1 MKKFEELRKMSNVA
15 ERKEWLGKMTKSE
28 LISYY
33 EQGFDKK
40 ISATFLNSKKK
51 VEIVQAILTLFDN
64 IRRGEAFDNMGK
76 KKSVESCPTPKKNVV
91 ENPTPKKNVVENP
104 TPKKNVV
111 EKRPTPT
118 KKAVEIPTPKKNAD
132 EKNPNAPKIK
142 FEELRKL
149 SNNAEVRA
157 YLEKM
162 SKPQL
167 ISYYESQF
175 DKKISASYLKSKTKE
190 KVVESVMNFYDTIR
204 RSEAMEN
211 IIV

>member
-15 ERKEWLGKMTKSE
+15 ERREWLGKMTKSE

-64 IRRGEAFDNMGK
+64 IRRGEAFDNMGQ
-76 KKSVESCPTPKKNVV
+76 KKSVEKNPIPTKK
-91 ENPTPKKNVVENP
+91 VVENP

-118 KKAVEIPTPKKNAD
+118 KKVVEIPTPKKD
-132 EKNPNAPKIK
+132 VVEKNPNAPKIK

-149 SNNAEVRA
+149 SNNYEVRA

-175 DKKISASYLKSKTKE
+175 DKKITASYLKSKSKE
-190 KVVESVMNFYDTIR
+190 KVVESVMNYYDTIR

>member
-15 ERKEWLGKMTKSE
+15 ERREWLGKMTKSE

-64 IRRGEAFDNMGK
+64 IRRGEAFDNMGQ
-76 KKSVESCPTPKKNVV
+76 KKSVEKRPTPTKK
-91 ENPTPKKNVVENP
+91 VVENP

-118 KKAVEIPTPKKNAD
+118 KKVVEIPTPKKDAV

-149 SNNAEVRA
+149 SNNYEVRA

-190 KVVESVMNFYDTIR
+190 KVVESVMNYYDTIR

>member
-1 MKKFEELRKMSNVA
+1 MKKFEELRKMSTVV
-15 ERKEWLGKMTKSE
+15 ERREWLGKMTKSE

-64 IRRGEAFDNMGK
+64 IRRGEAFDNMGQ
-76 KKSVESCPTPKKNVV
+76 KKSVESYPA
-91 ENPTPKKNVVENP
+91 PKKNVVENP

-149 SNNAEVRA
+149 SNNYEVRA

-190 KVVESVMNFYDTIR
+190 KVVESVMNYYDTIR

>member
-1 MKKFEELRKMSNVA
+1 MKKFEELRKMSNAV

-64 IRRGEAFDNMGK
+64 IRRGEAFDNMGQ
-76 KKSVESCPTPKKNVV
+76 KKSVEKNPIPTKK
-91 ENPTPKKNVVENP
+91 VVENP

-118 KKAVEIPTPKKNAD
+118 KKAVEIPTPKKDAV

-162 SKPQL
+162 SKPQA
-167 ISYYESQF
+167 EM
-175 DKKISASYLKSKTKE
+175 YLRMMK
-190 KVVESVMNFYDTIR
+190 D
-204 RSEAMEN
+204 
-211 IIV
+211 

>member
-15 ERKEWLGKMTKSE
+15 ERREWLGKMTKSE

-64 IRRGEAFDNMGK
+64 IRRGEAFDNMGQ
-76 KKSVESCPTPKKNVV
+76 KKSVEKNPIPTKK
-91 ENPTPKKNVVENP
+91 VVENP

-118 KKAVEIPTPKKNAD
+118 KKAVEIPTPKKNVD

-149 SNNAEVRA
+149 SNNAEVKA

-175 DKKISASYLKSKTKE
+175 NKKITASYLKSKSKE
-190 KVVESVMNFYDTIR
+190 KVVESVMNYYDTIR
-204 RSEAMEN
+204 REEAMEN
-211 IIV
+211 IVV

>member
-1 MKKFEELRKMSNVA
+1 MKKFEELRKMSNAV

-64 IRRGEAFDNMGK
+64 IRRGEAFDNMGQ
-76 KKSVESCPTPKKNVV
+76 KKSVESY
-91 ENPTPKKNVVENP
+91 P

-167 ISYYESQF
+167 ICYYESQF

-190 KVVESVMNFYDTIR
+190 KVVESVMNYYDTIR
-204 RSEAMEN
+204 REEAMEK
-211 IIV
+211 IKL

>member
-1 MKKFEELRKMSNVA
+1 MKKFEELRKMSTVV
-15 ERKEWLGKMTKSE
+15 ERREWLGKMTKSE

-64 IRRGEAFDNMGK
+64 IRRGEAFDNMGQ
-76 KKSVESCPTPKKNVV
+76 KKSVEK
-91 ENPTPKKNVVENP
+91 NPTPTKKVVENP

-118 KKAVEIPTPKKNAD
+118 KKVVEIPTPKKDAV

-149 SNNAEVRA
+149 SNNYEVRA

>member
-1 MKKFEELRKMSNVA
+1 MKKFEELRKMSTVA
-15 ERKEWLGKMTKSE
+15 ERREWLGKMTKSE

-64 IRRGEAFDNMGK
+64 IRRGEAFDNMGQ
-76 KKSVESCPTPKKNVV
+76 KKSVEKNPIPTRK
-91 ENPTPKKNVVENP
+91 VVENP

-118 KKAVEIPTPKKNAD
+118 KKVVEIPTPKKD
-132 EKNPNAPKIK
+132 VVEKNPNAPKIK

-149 SNNAEVRA
+149 SNNYEVRA

-190 KVVESVMNFYDTIR
+190 KVVESVMNYYDTIR

>member
-15 ERKEWLGKMTKSE
+15 ERREWLGKMTKSE

-64 IRRGEAFDNMGK
+64 IRRGEAFDNMGQ
-76 KKSVESCPTPKKNVV
+76 KKSVEKRPTPTKK
-91 ENPTPKKNVVENP
+91 VVENP

-118 KKAVEIPTPKKNAD
+118 KKVVEIPTPKKDAV

-149 SNNAEVRA
+149 SNNYEVRA

-175 DKKISASYLKSKTKE
+175 DKKITASYLKSKTKE
-190 KVVESVMNFYDTIR
+190 KVVESVMNYYDTIR

>member
-1 MKKFEELRKMSNVA
+1 MKKFEELRKMSTVA
-15 ERKEWLGKMTKSE
+15 ERREWLGKMTKSE

-64 IRRGEAFDNMGK
+64 IRRGEAFDNMGQ
-76 KKSVESCPTPKKNVV
+76 KKSVEKNPIPTKK
-91 ENPTPKKNVVENP
+91 VVENP

-111 EKRPTPT
+111 EKNPIPT
-118 KKAVEIPTPKKNAD
+118 KKVVEIPTPKKD
-132 EKNPNAPKIK
+132 VVEKNPNAPKIK

-149 SNNAEVRA
+149 SNNYEVRA

-175 DKKISASYLKSKTKE
+175 DKKITASYLKSKSKE
-190 KVVESVMNFYDTIR
+190 KVVESVMNYYDTIR

-211 IIV
+211 IVV

>member
-1 MKKFEELRKMSNVA
+1 MKKFEELRKMSTVA
-15 ERKEWLGKMTKSE
+15 ERREWLGKMTKSE

-51 VEIVQAILTLFDN
+51 IEIVQAILTLFDN

-76 KKSVESCPTPKKNVV
+76 KKSVESYPTPKKNVV
-91 ENPTPKKNVVENP
+91 EIP

-162 SKPQL
+162 SKSQL

>member
-15 ERKEWLGKMTKSE
+15 ERREWLGKMTKSE

-64 IRRGEAFDNMGK
+64 IRRGEAFDNMGQ
-76 KKSVESCPTPKKNVV
+76 KKSVEKNPIPTKK
-91 ENPTPKKNVVENP
+91 VVENP

-118 KKAVEIPTPKKNAD
+118 KKVVEIPTPKKDAV

-149 SNNAEVRA
+149 SNNYEVRA

-190 KVVESVMNFYDTIR
+190 KVVESVMNYYDTIR

>member
-1 MKKFEELRKMSNVA
+1 MKKFEELRKMSNAV

-76 KKSVESCPTPKKNVV
+76 KKSVENY
-91 ENPTPKKNVVENP
+91 PTPKKNVVENP

-162 SKPQL
+162 SKSQL

>member
-15 ERKEWLGKMTKSE
+15 ERREWLGKMTKSE

-64 IRRGEAFDNMGK
+64 IRRGEAFDNMGQ
-76 KKSVESCPTPKKNVV
+76 KKSVEKNPIPTKK
-91 ENPTPKKNVVENP
+91 VVENP

-118 KKAVEIPTPKKNAD
+118 KKVVEIPTPKKDAV

-149 SNNAEVRA
+149 SNNYEVRA

-175 DKKISASYLKSKTKE
+175 DKKITASYLKSKTKE
-190 KVVESVMNFYDTIR
+190 KVVESVMNYYDTIR

-211 IIV
+211 IVV

>member
-1 MKKFEELRKMSNVA
+1 MKKFEELRKMSNVT
-15 ERKEWLGKMTKSE
+15 ERREWLGKMTKSE

-33 EQGFDKK
+33 ERGFDKK

-64 IRRGEAFDNMGK
+64 IRRGEAFDNMGQ
-76 KKSVESCPTPKKNVV
+76 KKSVENYPTSTKKAV
-91 ENPTPKKNVVENP
+91 ENPM
-104 TPKKNVV
+104 PKKNVV

-118 KKAVEIPTPKKNAD
+118 KKAVEIPTPKKNVD

-149 SNNAEVRA
+149 SNNAEVKA

-175 DKKISASYLKSKTKE
+175 NKKITASYLKSKSKE
-190 KVVESVMNFYDTIR
+190 KVVESVMNYYDTIR
-204 RSEAMEN
+204 REEAMEN
-211 IIV
+211 IVV

>member
-15 ERKEWLGKMTKSE
+15 ERREWLGKMTKSE

-64 IRRGEAFDNMGK
+64 IRRGEAFDNMGQ
-76 KKSVESCPTPKKNVV
+76 KKSVEKNPIPTKK
-91 ENPTPKKNVVENP
+91 VVENP

-118 KKAVEIPTPKKNAD
+118 KKAVEIPTPKKD
-132 EKNPNAPKIK
+132 VVEKNPNAPKIK

-149 SNNAEVRA
+149 SNNYEVRA

-190 KVVESVMNFYDTIR
+190 KVVESVMNYYDTIR

>member
-33 EQGFDKK
+33 ERGFDKK

-51 VEIVQAILTLFDN
+51 IEIVQAILTLFDN
-64 IRRGEAFDNMGK
+64 IRRGEAFDNMGQ
-76 KKSVESCPTPKKNVV
+76 KKSVENYPTSTKKA
-91 ENPTPKKNVVENP
+91 VENP

-118 KKAVEIPTPKKNAD
+118 KKAVENPTPKKNVD

-162 SKPQL
+162 SKSQL
-167 ISYYESQF
+167 ICYYESQF

>member
-15 ERKEWLGKMTKSE
+15 ERREWLGKMTKSE

-64 IRRGEAFDNMGK
+64 IRRGEAFDNMGQ
-76 KKSVESCPTPKKNVV
+76 KKSVESYPTPKKNVV
-91 ENPTPKKNVVENP
+91 NP

-118 KKAVEIPTPKKNAD
+118 KKVVKIPTPKKDAV

-149 SNNAEVRA
+149 SNNYEVRA

-190 KVVESVMNFYDTIR
+190 KVVESVMNYYDTIR

>member
-76 KKSVESCPTPKKNVV
+76 KKSVESY
-91 ENPTPKKNVVENP
+91 P

-162 SKPQL
+162 SKSQL

-190 KVVESVMNFYDTIR
+190 KVVESVMNYYDTIR

>member
-15 ERKEWLGKMTKSE
+15 ERREWLGKMTKSE

-64 IRRGEAFDNMGK
+64 IRRGEAFDNMGQ
-76 KKSVESCPTPKKNVV
+76 KKSVEKNPIPTKK
-91 ENPTPKKNVVENP
+91 VVENP

-118 KKAVEIPTPKKNAD
+118 KKVVEIPTPKKDAV

-149 SNNAEVRA
+149 SNNYEVRA

-167 ISYYESQF
+167 ISYYELQF

-190 KVVESVMNFYDTIR
+190 KVVESVMNYYDTIR

>member
-1 MKKFEELRKMSNVA
+1 MKKFEELRKMSNTV

-33 EQGFDKK
+33 KQGFDKK

-51 VEIVQAILTLFDN
+51 VEIVQVILTLFDD

-76 KKSVESCPTPKKNVV
+76 KKSVESYPTPKKS
-91 ENPTPKKNVVENP
+91 VVENP

-149 SNNAEVRA
+149 SNNTEVRA

-162 SKPQL
+162 SKSQL

-190 KVVESVMNFYDTIR
+190 KVVESVMNFYDNIR

>member
-1 MKKFEELRKMSNVA
+1 MKKFEELRKMSNAV

-51 VEIVQAILTLFDN
+51 IEIVQAILTLFDN

-76 KKSVESCPTPKKNVV
+76 KKSVESY
-91 ENPTPKKNVVENP
+91 P

-162 SKPQL
+162 SKSQL

>member
-1 MKKFEELRKMSNVA
+1 MKKFEELRKMSNAV

-64 IRRGEAFDNMGK
+64 IRRGEAFDNMGQ
-76 KKSVESCPTPKKNVV
+76 KKSVEKNPIPTKK
-91 ENPTPKKNVVENP
+91 VVENP

-118 KKAVEIPTPKKNAD
+118 KKAVEIPTPKKDAV

-190 KVVESVMNFYDTIR
+190 KVVESVMNYYDTIR
-204 RSEAMEN
+204 REEAMEK
-211 IIV
+211 IKL

>member
-1 MKKFEELRKMSNVA
+1 MKKFEELRKMSNAV

-64 IRRGEAFDNMGK
+64 IRRGEAFDNMGQ
-76 KKSVESCPTPKKNVV
+76 KKSVD
-91 ENPTPKKNVVENP
+91 
-104 TPKKNVV
+104 
-111 EKRPTPT
+111 
-118 KKAVEIPTPKKNAD
+118 KKAVENPPKKNAD

-149 SNNAEVRA
+149 SNNAEVRV

-175 DKKISASYLKSKTKE
+175 DKKISASYLKSKSKE
-190 KVVESVMNFYDTIR
+190 KVVESVMNYFDTIR
-204 RSEAMEN
+204 REEAMEK
-211 IIV
+211 IKL

>member
-64 IRRGEAFDNMGK
+64 IRRGEAFDNMGQ
-76 KKSVESCPTPKKNVV
+76 KKSVESYPI
-91 ENPTPKKNVVENP
+91 PKKNVVENP

-162 SKPQL
+162 SKSQL
-167 ISYYESQF
+167 ICYYESQF

>member
-1 MKKFEELRKMSNVA
+1 MKKFEELRKMSNAV

-76 KKSVESCPTPKKNVV
+76 KKSVESYPTPKKNVV
-91 ENPTPKKNVVENP
+91 NP

-162 SKPQL
+162 SKSQL
-167 ISYYESQF
+167 ICYYESQF

>member
-1 MKKFEELRKMSNVA
+1 MKKFEELRKMSTVA
-15 ERKEWLGKMTKSE
+15 ERREWLGKMTKSE

-64 IRRGEAFDNMGK
+64 IRRGEAFDNMGQ
-76 KKSVESCPTPKKNVV
+76 KKSVEKNPIPTRK
-91 ENPTPKKNVVENP
+91 VVENP

-118 KKAVEIPTPKKNAD
+118 RKIVEIPTPKKD
-132 EKNPNAPKIK
+132 VVEKNPNAPKIK

-149 SNNAEVRA
+149 SNNYEVRA

-190 KVVESVMNFYDTIR
+190 KVVESVMNYYDTIR

>member
-1 MKKFEELRKMSNVA
+1 MKKFEELRKMSNAV

-64 IRRGEAFDNMGK
+64 IRRGEAFDNMGQ
-76 KKSVESCPTPKKNVV
+76 KKSVESCPTPKKKVV
-91 ENPTPKKNVVENP
+91 ENPM
-104 TPKKNVV
+104 PKKNVV

-118 KKAVEIPTPKKNAD
+118 KKAVEIPTPKKNVV

-167 ISYYESQF
+167 ICYYESQF

-190 KVVESVMNFYDTIR
+190 KVVESVMNYYDTVR
-204 RSEAMEN
+204 REEAMEK
-211 IIV
+211 IKL

>member
-15 ERKEWLGKMTKSE
+15 ERREWLGKMTKSE

-64 IRRGEAFDNMGK
+64 IRRGEAFDNMGQ
-76 KKSVESCPTPKKNVV
+76 KKSVENYPTSTKKA
-91 ENPTPKKNVVENP
+91 VENP

-118 KKAVEIPTPKKNAD
+118 KKAVEIPTPKKNVD

-149 SNNAEVRA
+149 SNNAEVKA

-175 DKKISASYLKSKTKE
+175 NKKITASYLKSKSKE
-190 KVVESVMNFYDTIR
+190 KVVESVMNYYDTIR
-204 RSEAMEN
+204 REEAMEN
-211 IIV
+211 IVV

>member
-1 MKKFEELRKMSNVA
+1 MKKFEELRKMSTVA
-15 ERKEWLGKMTKSE
+15 ERREWLGKMTKSE

-51 VEIVQAILTLFDN
+51 IEIVQAILTLFDN
-64 IRRGEAFDNMGK
+64 IRRGEAFDNMGQ
-76 KKSVESCPTPKKNVV
+76 KKSVEKNPIPTRK
-91 ENPTPKKNVVENP
+91 VVENP

-118 KKAVEIPTPKKNAD
+118 RKIVEIPTPKKD
-132 EKNPNAPKIK
+132 VVEKNPNAPKIK

-149 SNNAEVRA
+149 SNNYEVRA

-190 KVVESVMNFYDTIR
+190 KVVESVMNYYDTIR

>member
-15 ERKEWLGKMTKSE
+15 ERREWLGKMTKSE

-64 IRRGEAFDNMGK
+64 IRRGEAFDNMGQ
-76 KKSVESCPTPKKNVV
+76 KKSVEKNPIPTKK
-91 ENPTPKKNVVENP
+91 VVENP

-118 KKAVEIPTPKKNAD
+118 KKVVEIPTPKKDAV

-149 SNNAEVRA
+149 SNNYEVRA

-175 DKKISASYLKSKTKE
+175 DKKITASYLKSKTKE
-190 KVVESVMNFYDTIR
+190 KVVESVMNYYDTIR

>member
-1 MKKFEELRKMSNVA
+1 MKKFEELRKMSTVV
-15 ERKEWLGKMTKSE
+15 ERREWLGKMTKSE

-64 IRRGEAFDNMGK
+64 IRRGEAFDNMGQ
-76 KKSVESCPTPKKNVV
+76 KKSVEKNPIPTKKVV
-91 ENPTPKKNVVENP
+91 ENPTPKKNVV
-104 TPKKNVV
+104 
-111 EKRPTPT
+111 
-118 KKAVEIPTPKKNAD
+118 

-149 SNNAEVRA
+149 SNNYEVRA